1 MIEVDT
7 IETNRGAKRKGEEG
21 EGVDDE
27 AKKKLRVPE
36 EPSRSVYIG
45 NLSPDTTYH
54 DVCQVANHFG
64 AIELTKLLP
73 HKYCAFLNFVNQANA
88 EEFYRAATVAD
99 NPIVVCGNQ
108 IKVGWAKTSPIQPEV
123 LKEIEAGA
131 TRSLFVGSVAPTV
144 TEEIMSDVFA
154 PFGAID
160 SIIIL
165 RDKGIA
171 FVNLTSVKAAIN
183 AKTSLATTELHGRR
197 IHVNFAKESKG
208 IAPVRLQ
215 DLKPGEGKTNA
226 PTHRPR
232 PAFRPPPFPQA
243 TAFPHAGN
251 PTPTVD
257 GGPLSRS
264 LYLGNLHPETT
275 YHDILPIANR
285 FGAVEYA
292 KIVPA
297 KKCAFLN
304 FVDDR
309 AAQAFYYNSFQQLNI
324 KGNDIRL
331 GWAKSSPIAPPLLD
345 HIRSGATR
353 NLFVGN
359 ITEGVTED
367 MLKELFAPFGE
378 FDSIAIM
385 HQKGIAFVNMTSV
398 NAAVTARAGLQ
409 GHELG
414 GKPLKINYAKETV
427 KFTKSS

>member
-1 MIEVDT
+1 
-7 IETNRGAKRKGEEG
+7 
-21 EGVDDE
+21 
-27 AKKKLRVPE
+27 
-36 EPSRSVYIG
+36 
-45 NLSPDTTYH
+45 
-54 DVCQVANHFG
+54 
-64 AIELTKLLP
+64 
-73 HKYCAFLNFVNQANA
+73 
-88 EEFYRAATVAD
+88 
-99 NPIVVCGNQ
+99 
-108 IKVGWAKTSPIQPEV
+108 
-123 LKEIEAGA
+123 
-131 TRSLFVGSVAPTV
+131 
-144 TEEIMSDVFA
+144 MSDVFS

-183 AKTSLATTELHGRR
+183 AKTNLATTELHGRR

-215 DLKPGEGKTNA
+215 DLKQGDGKTNA
-226 PTHRPR
+226 PVHHRPQQQR
-232 PAFRPPPFPQA
+232 PAFRAPFPQA
-243 TAFPHAGN
+243 TTFPHAGN
-251 PTPTVD
+251 PTPVD

-359 ITEGVTED
+359 VTEGVTED
-367 MLKELFAPFGE
+367 MLKELFSPFGE
-378 FDSIAIM
+378 FDSIALM
-385 HQKGIAFVNMTSV
+385 LQKGIAFVNMTSV

-409 GHELG
+409 GHELQ

-427 KFTKSS
+427 KFTKSA